1 LKKPLIVNLT
11 PGIAKRKKVPMP
23 KKILV
28 GTRVSRIWTTRALER
43 VKQYNAK
50 FYRKG
55 RKRRD
60 GAGRG
65 PWLPTLVS

>member
-1 LKKPLIVNLT
+1 
-11 PGIAKRKKVPMP
+11 MP

-55 RKRRD
+55 RGLKKKK
-60 GAGRG
+60 A
-65 PWLPTLVS
+65 

>member
-23 KKILV
+23 KKILA
-28 GTRVSRIWTTRALER
+28 GTRVSRIWTSPAVER
-43 VKQYNAK
+43 VKQHQAK